1 MKENNYIE
9 NEQDSKRIKKIFK
22 EIYIDDF
29 EDPNE
34 NFTDSLYDLIPSNL
48 VENELKK
55 IKGVK
60 YKHGH
65 FFMVEKVRKDKK

>member
-1 MKENNYIE
+1 MENKNREIKEERN
-9 NEQDSKRIKKIFK
+9 IKKIFK

-29 EDPNE
+29 EDPSE

-60 YKHGH
+60 YKHGR
-65 FFMVEKVRKDKK
+65 FFLVEKIKKNK